1 MLCFN
6 CVHYGMFRSSIFY
19 LTFREDED
27 SEADDIKPP
36 ADVIKPEGRK
46 LLGPTKSRRK
56 REAKQKRRLA
66 RSEVMLRSLNPL
78 SDVRACVRVHTSM

>member
-1 MLCFN
+1 MLFSG
-6 CVHYGMFRSSIFY
+6 HIFISIY

-27 SEADDIKPP
+27 SEAGDIKPP

-66 RSEVMLRSLNPL
+66 RSEVMFEKSKL
-78 SDVRACVRVHTSM
+78 SFRCACPCTS